1 MATMGSADGLRVR
14 SASALGRVVRA
25 ARKSRGMT
33 QAELAELAQ
42 TNRYSL
48 AQLEEGDTTKAI
60 ERLFDVL
67 SALELEL
74 TVRPRHER
82 TE

>member
-1 MATMGSADGLRVR
+1 
-14 SASALGRVVRA
+14 
-25 ARKSRGMT
+25 MT